1 MLFRSVDYICPMI
14 YPSHYSSGAF
24 GLEVPD
30 QAPYETVLGALLKS
44 KAVLAGQE
52 AGVRPWLQDFT
63 ATWVPG
69 HLDYGAE
76 ELRAQI
82 QAVYDAGYTDWLL
95 WNGKNQYTAGGLLPA
110 S

>member
-1 MLFRSVDYICPMI
+1 M
-14 YPSHYSSGAF
+14 
-24 GLEVPD
+24 
-30 QAPYETVLGALLKS
+30 LGALLKS